1 MSVLLVRLCVVAGKD
16 TSEDYVSD
24 SDDDSVDEGVI
35 SDDKEVDA
43 TVFMDAYRCVTGT
56 MQRQ

>member
-1 MSVLLVRLCVVAGKD
+1 MMLGKD
-16 TSEDYVSD
+16 TSEDYESD
-24 SDDDSVDEGVI
+24 SDDDDSVDEGVI